1 MVPPLQLTARLSSQT
16 IRYEKGR
23 SKMVDL
29 WGGTIY
35 TCAYTVYTSDIYMNP
50 SNLI

>member
-29 WGGTIY
+29 WGGY
-35 TCAYTVYTSDIYMNP
+35 YIYMCIY
-50 SNLI
+50 SIHI